1 MIPRQKKAALLSLPV
16 LIMLAAASWASAL
29 EPVDWLSQDFGR
41 VHVFSRF
48 ITEEEDTLLMD
59 GVLQFAYP
67 QGFQIHYYTLEG
79 PVTITSQDGFVQVQA
94 GSDVQYGYDRYWL
107 FEDVENY
114 LFSLAEYARLPW
126 KFAGRDQ
133 VAGRPTQ
140 RFKVEGEPQLVVWFH
155 EGTGL
160 PFLLRQGS
168 RTLLSVAS
176 FTLDPLD
183 EEAISQV
190 ELNLSLTSE
199 PARITLEWTEE
210 GWVPTKLIIEEALG
224 RVELEF
230 SGWAFAPEWE
240 GSPLPILG
248 QLKELNEQFLVQFDA
263 KDWESALETSQELL
277 ALAPQFWQAYLYR
290 AFVYEALGNYLGVV
304 ENYQQVLMRQPDHP
318 LALNNL
324 AYHYLLREVHIPQ
337 ALEMAE
343 RAVELERRDI
353 YLDTLGYGYYLVGR
367 FAEAKE
373 LLLEALA
380 TAPEDAVPE
389 ITEHLNLVLAALGE
403 ADE

>member
-1 MIPRQKKAALLSLPV
+1 
-16 LIMLAAASWASAL
+16 MLAAASWASAL
-29 EPVDWLSQDFGR
+29 EPVDWLNQDFGR
-41 VHVFSRF
+41 VHVFSQF
-48 ITEEEDTLLMD
+48 ITEEEVTLLMD
-59 GVLQFAYP
+59 GELQFAYP
-67 QGFQIHYYTLEG
+67 HGFQINYYTQEG
-79 PVTITSQDGFVQVQA
+79 PVTIASQDGFVQVQA

-107 FEDVENY
+107 FEDVQNY
-114 LFSLAEYARLPW
+114 LFPLAEYSRLNW
-126 KFAGRDQ
+126 KFAGREQ

-140 RFKVEGEPQLVVWFH
+140 RFRAGEDPQLVVWFH

-183 EEAISQV
+183 GEVISQV
-190 ELNLSLTSE
+190 ELNLFFTSE
-199 PARITLEWTEE
+199 PARVVLERTEE
-210 GWVPTKLIIEEALG
+210 DWVPAQLTIEEALG
-224 RVELEF
+224 RVELKF
-230 SGWAFAPEWE
+230 SSWTFASEWE
-240 GSPLPILG
+240 GSPLPSLG
-248 QLKELNEQFLVQFDA
+248 QLKDLNEQFLTLFEA
-263 KDWESALETSQELL
+263 EAWESALETSQQLL

-304 ENYQQVLMRQPDHP
+304 ENYQQVLMRQPDHA

-343 RAVELERRDI
+343 RAVELERRDV

-367 FAEAKE
+367 YAEAKE

-380 TAPEDAVPE
+380 TAPEDAIPE